1 MAHAGLGGW
10 CLHDA
15 WPPTATMQPSSPA
28 GLRDTVATEPLD
40 AESFEAATWPLLPL
54 PTRRSVTVITAFLR
68 WCSYCLSLWR
78 PRRRFEDFGGPFR
91 RLEGYAG
98 VLQPP
103 QPGDLVAPASPLQRL
118 GREDAQSVPRR
129 PVLAGL

>member
-1 MAHAGLGGW
+1 
-10 CLHDA
+10 
-15 WPPTATMQPSSPA
+15 MQPSSPA

-40 AESFEAATWPLLPL
+40 TESFEAATWPLLPL
-54 PTRRSVTVITAFLR
+54 PTRRAVTVITAFLR